1 MFAVNVDAV
10 YNLFLD
16 LSLFYKMFLY
26 KDFWLRRLH
35 WESLGPLVNCRLHF
49 FGVGVGRVRS
59 VCLLARPATE
69 KRLPD
74 WKTWWAVGQSVIL
87 HNIYWSLHT
96 CAERPLKTSIMYLL
110 LCLLFTQCHPGL
122 IRLND
127 QWVSELSLPYAL
139 QFANTLTRPS
149 CQSAIAPL
157 SNTSGLTLI
166 LPKSQKMYNGAGSA
180 KSSCIGQLRYMLC
193 FYYWSLVMWDQTL
206 GR

>member
-127 QWVSELSLPYAL
+127 QWVWRSKPIHIPFSAGRAWPKPHWG
-139 QFANTLTRPS
+139 PS
-149 CQSAIAPL
+149 IWDPVHQQAP
-157 SNTSGLTLI
+157 
-166 LPKSQKMYNGAGSA
+166 
-180 KSSCIGQLRYMLC
+180 
-193 FYYWSLVMWDQTL
+193 
-206 GR
+206 